1 MEAYVRLVT
10 LVPQPWMSRKK
21 HSARSLRRA
30 RGSAVAVVAVA
41 LPALALAVAAVC
53 AASAFHPVGTRVS
66 IAFAHGGRAL
76 APAGAHEQSSEIAP
90 AKPAAIARRDALALA
105 SSALTIIPLQAS
117 AIQDAVPASAVE
129 APAAAGGARAQRL
142 MIGVKDEDSL
152 KREVKFW
159 KDAMLMKVQ
168 KDEKA
173 GDKSRAVLAYTPEEG
188 GFSLELRVDP
198 RLKNYLPK
206 FLDVDYDPMVDSLN
220 FVEINMPGKVKD
232 VFARVQKAEGNSLT
246 GDATKFLDVESP
258 RGVQVRIVTR
268 DVPQKVEL
276 IALNIEVPA
285 FEATKLR
292 EGDPKLQPFS
302 EVFSFGE
309 GPKLAMTPMTDARVR
324 ERELDA
330 FEGLVLS
337 VSSPSETV
345 AAAEKAVSLGVKEQK
360 IRDAAADPKAIE
372 KEIKRMRGREPTRSS
387 PAVKLDGDKAVIDD
401 GVGYLLLAL
410 PRSAFQA

>member
-1 MEAYVRLVT
+1 M
-10 LVPQPWMSRKK
+10 
-21 HSARSLRRA
+21 
-30 RGSAVAVVAVA
+30 AVVAVA
-41 LPALALAVAAVC
+41 FPGLALAVAAVS
-53 AASAFHPVGTRVS
+53 AASAFHPVGTRGS

-117 AIQDAVPASAVE
+117 AIQDAVPAAAVQA
-129 APAAAGGARAQRL
+129 APAADAPSGGARAQRL
-142 MIGVKDEDSL
+142 MVGVKDEDSL

-159 KDAMLMKVQ
+159 TDAMLMKVQ

-173 GDKSRAVLAYTPEEG
+173 GDKSRAVLGYTPEEG

-198 RLKNYLPK
+198 RLKNYFPK

-220 FVEINMPGKVKD
+220 FLEINLPGKVKD

-276 IALNIEVPA
+276 IALNVEVPA
-285 FEATKLR
+285 FEATKLFYNRVFGLQPSKLR

-345 AAAEKAVSLGVKEQK
+345 AAAEKAVSLGAEEQK
-360 IRDAAADPKAIE
+360 RRDAAADPKAIE
-372 KEIKRMRGREPTRSS
+372 KEIKRMKGREPTRST

-401 GVGYLLLAL
+401 GVGNLLLAL

>member
-1 MEAYVRLVT
+1 
-10 LVPQPWMSRKK
+10 
-21 HSARSLRRA
+21 
-30 RGSAVAVVAVA
+30 
-41 LPALALAVAAVC
+41 
-53 AASAFHPVGTRVS
+53 
-66 IAFAHGGRAL
+66 
-76 APAGAHEQSSEIAP
+76 
-90 AKPAAIARRDALALA
+90 
-105 SSALTIIPLQAS
+105 
-117 AIQDAVPASAVE
+117 
-129 APAAAGGARAQRL
+129 
-142 MIGVKDEDSL
+142 
-152 KREVKFW
+152 
-159 KDAMLMKVQ
+159 MLMKVQ

-276 IALNIEVPA
+276 ISLNIEVPA
-285 FEATKLR
+285 FEATKLFYNRVFGLQPSKLR

-345 AAAEKAVSLGVKEQK
+345 AAAEKAVSLGAKEQK

-401 GVGYLLLAL
+401 GVGNLLLAL

>member
-1 MEAYVRLVT
+1 M
-10 LVPQPWMSRKK
+10 
-21 HSARSLRRA
+21 
-30 RGSAVAVVAVA
+30 AVVAVA

-53 AASAFHPVGTRVS
+53 AASAFNPVGTRGS

-159 KDAMLMKVQ
+159 TDAMLMKVQ

-285 FEATKLR
+285 FEATKLFYNRVFGLQPSKLR

-345 AAAEKAVSLGVKEQK
+345 AAAEKAVSLGAKEQK

-401 GVGYLLLAL
+401 GVGNLLLAL

>member
-1 MEAYVRLVT
+1 
-10 LVPQPWMSRKK
+10 
-21 HSARSLRRA
+21 
-30 RGSAVAVVAVA
+30 VAVVAVA

-53 AASAFHPVGTRVS
+53 AASAFNPVGTRGS

-129 APAAAGGARAQRL
+129 APAAAGGARPQRL

-159 KDAMLMKVQ
+159 TDAMLMKVQ

-220 FVEINMPGKVKD
+220 FIEINMPGKVKD

-285 FEATKLR
+285 FEATKLFYNRVFGLQPSKLR

-345 AAAEKAVSLGVKEQK
+345 AAAEKAVSLGAKEQK

-401 GVGYLLLAL
+401 GVGNLLLAL

>member
-1 MEAYVRLVT
+1 M
-10 LVPQPWMSRKK
+10 
-21 HSARSLRRA
+21 
-30 RGSAVAVVAVA
+30 AVVAVA

-53 AASAFHPVGTRVS
+53 AASAFNPVGTRGS

-159 KDAMLMKVQ
+159 TDAMLMKVQ

-276 IALNIEVPA
+276 ISLNIEVPA
-285 FEATKLR
+285 FEATKLFYNRVFGLQPSKLR

-345 AAAEKAVSLGVKEQK
+345 AAAEKAVSLGAKEQK

-401 GVGYLLLAL
+401 GVGNLLLAL